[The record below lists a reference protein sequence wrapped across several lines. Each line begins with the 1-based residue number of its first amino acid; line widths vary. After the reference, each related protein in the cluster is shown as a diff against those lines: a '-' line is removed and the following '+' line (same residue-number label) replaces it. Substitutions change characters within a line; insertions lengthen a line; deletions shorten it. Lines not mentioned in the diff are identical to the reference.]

1 MPTEP
6 GPEYE
11 VGYARPPHST
21 RFKKGKSG
29 NPAGRVKG
37 SKNVSKLLL
46 EALGEPV
53 VVNENGERKRITKGE
68 AMIKQLVNKGASG
81 DARSIQL
88 LLAATRSRL
97 ESELPHDQTS
107 QEAKDQL
114 LMLERLTVEERIE
127 LRRLIAK
134 AQGDPSSSS
143 SPEDRKRG
151 ARQNGNS
158 TLRMELFCRVRARSN
173 LISPYSTSH
182 WPRIRWP
189 SSSARPG
196 ISSNRPR
203 RCCGTGIS
211 TPFANISRRSQTRIS
226 CDS

>member
-1 MPTEP
+1 MPTEHD
-6 GPEYE
+6 PEHE
-11 VGYARPPHST
+11 VGYARPSHNT

-46 EALGEPV
+46 QALSEPV

-88 LLAATRSRL
+88 LLAEMHSRL

-127 LRRLIAK
+127 LRRLVAK

-143 SPEDRKRG
+143 SPGDRKR
-151 ARQNGNS
+151 
-158 TLRMELFCRVRARSN
+158 
-173 LISPYSTSH
+173 
-182 WPRIRWP
+182 
-189 SSSARPG
+189 
-196 ISSNRPR
+196 
-203 RCCGTGIS
+203 
-211 TPFANISRRSQTRIS
+211 
-226 CDS
+226 